1 MHPPIFV
8 RELDSAERDRLG
20 AALRAAGAFTV
31 RRAQILLLS
40 AAGRRPRAIA
50 HGLCCAVQTVRDA
63 IRAFNAHGLA
73 ALSAGS
79 SRPKSAA
86 PVLGEAGLERLR
98 ALLHQSPRAFG
109 RPRSTWT
116 LALLARVA
124 HEQGLSATVL
134 SGETIRRALPRLG
147 VGWKRA
153 GLWRKLGDN
162 GLRRVAYRGG

>member
-20 AALRAAGAFTV
+20 AALRAASAFTV

-50 HGLCCAVQTVRDA
+50 HGLCCAVQTVRNA
-63 IRAFNAHGLA
+63 IRAFNSHGLA

-86 PVLGEAGLERLR
+86 PALGEAGLERLR

-124 HEQGLSATVL
+124 HEHGLSPTVL
-134 SGETIRRALPRLG
+134 SDETIRRALLRL
-147 VGWKRA
+147 GWKRA
-153 GLWRKLGDN
+153 KRWLTSPDPAYARRK
-162 GLRRVAYRGG
+162 VAATA